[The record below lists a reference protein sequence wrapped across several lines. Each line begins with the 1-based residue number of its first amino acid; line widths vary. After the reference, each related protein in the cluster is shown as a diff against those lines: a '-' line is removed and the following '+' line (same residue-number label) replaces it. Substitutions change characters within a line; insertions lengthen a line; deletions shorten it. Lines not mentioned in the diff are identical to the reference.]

1 MLMVVGKRWTTVH
14 GHFLQMGGFRLQSTA
29 CENMFTKE
37 STVLRLR
44 DKELIPE
51 TFLCRPVDGAGLISK
66 ILVQIK
72 QIEGVPRGDV
82 WSGELS
88 EANAMQTDFG
98 DDIWE
103 GVLSYSVFKDLLSEN
118 LICFPDI
125 TENEINDRS
134 KGDALSKSIAFLQLT
149 WFIIQIIA
157 RAAQGLDITE
167 LELTTAALAGLNSVM
182 YIFWW
187 SKPCDVRFPVVLRT
201 KGAEQLLAK
210 TSKATT
216 WKYPDSEP
224 DFDFRVHIW
233 TAFITPILAVLDTLS
248 RLIKA
253 QKPYRYGGRNAGPN
267 NSNEGEEL
275 IGTVISDDA
284 QAASGV
290 FTDGDNSHLE
300 VGINSA
306 FLHRNYLLTFRL
318 CS

>member
-29 CENMFTKE
+29 CENMFTKA
-37 STVLRLR
+37 SSVFRLR
-44 DKELIPE
+44 DRELIPE
-51 TFLCRPVDGAGLISK
+51 TFLCRPVDGAGIKSK

-72 QIEGVPRGDV
+72 QIEGVPRGDI

-88 EANAMQTDFG
+88 EANAMQIDFG
-98 DDIWE
+98 DDFWE
-103 GVLSYSVFKDLLSEN
+103 GVLSYDVFKELLSEN

-125 TENEINDRS
+125 TENEINDKS
-134 KGDALSKSIAFLQLT
+134 KGDALSKSIALLQLT

-187 SKPCDVRFPVVLRT
+187 SKPCDVRFPVVIRT

-210 TSKATT
+210 TSEATT
-216 WKYPDSEP
+216 WRCTDPEP
-224 DFDFRVHIW
+224 DFDFREHLWAAI
-233 TAFITPILAVLDTLS
+233 ITPIRTVLDTLS

-253 QKPYRYGGRNAGPN
+253 QKPYRFGGRNAGPD
-267 NSNEGEEL
+267 NSNEGQEL
-275 IGTVISDDA
+275 IGSMISDDA
-284 QAASGV
+284 QATSGV
-290 FTDGDNSHLE
+290 STDGVNSHE
-300 VGINSA
+300 KVGINST
-306 FLHRNYLLTFRL
+306 FLHRNCLLTFRL